1 VIVNRP
7 GEASFAGIPTF
18 AKLPLALEPSD
29 LAGFDVAILGAPM
42 DETVSNRPGS
52 RYGPRAIRQADEA
65 SGLPPSRP
73 HMLLG
78 VDPFAV
84 LNVVDYGDAET
95 IPGDTARSH
104 DAIRE
109 RVAEI
114 CAAGA
119 IPVVLGGDHSIA
131 DPNMTAVADHYGPGT
146 VGVIHFD
153 AHADTASHLAGVERS
168 HGTPMRL
175 VVDRGSIPGD
185 RFLQVGL
192 RGFWPEPPEFQW
204 MRDVGFRWWTA
215 YELDERGFDVCLAEV
230 IEAARGWEHV
240 FLSIDID
247 ALDPAYAPGTG
258 TPVPGGLT
266 PRELGRATRRIT
278 SELPVCAIELVEVA
292 PAYDPSGNITA
303 IAGNTLVLEALS
315 GLALRRS
322 GLPARPELDGRA
334 RLTPAS
340 PSSG

>member
-1 VIVNRP
+1 VIVNRD
-7 GEASFAGIPTF
+7 GEASFAGMPTF
-18 AKLPLALEPSD
+18 AKLPLVLDPGE
-29 LAGFDVAILGAPM
+29 LAGVDVAIVGAPM

-52 RYGPRAIRQADEA
+52 RYGPRAIRQADEG

-78 VDPFAV
+78 VDPFAI
-84 LNVVDYGDAET
+84 LTVVDYGDAET

-104 DAIRE
+104 DAIRR

-153 AHADTASHLAGVERS
+153 AHADTAAHLAGVERS

-192 RGFWPEPPEFQW
+192 RGFWPEPAEFAW
-204 MRDVGFRWWTA
+204 MREVGFRWWTA
-215 YELDERGFDVCLAEV
+215 YELDERGFDVCLEEV
-230 IEAARGWEHV
+230 IEAARDWEHV

-247 ALDPAYAPGTG
+247 ALDPAFAPGTG

-266 PRELGRATRRIT
+266 TRELGRATRRIT
-278 SELPVCAIELVEVA
+278 SQLPVCAIELVEVA

-303 IAGNTLVLEALS
+303 VAANTLVLEALS
-315 GLALRRS
+315 GLALQRS
-322 GLPARPELDGRA
+322 GQAARPELDGRSATRA
-334 RLTPAS
+334 RATL
-340 PSSG
+340 

>member
-1 VIVNRP
+1 
-7 GEASFAGIPTF
+7 
-18 AKLPLALEPSD
+18 
-29 LAGFDVAILGAPM
+29 
-42 DETVSNRPGS
+42 
-52 RYGPRAIRQADEA
+52 
-65 SGLPPSRP
+65 
-73 HMLLG
+73 MLLG
-78 VDPFAV
+78 IDPLAV
-84 LNVVDYGDAET
+84 LRVVDYGDAET

-104 DAIRE
+104 EAIHQ
-109 RVAEI
+109 RVSEI

-119 IPVVLGGDHSIA
+119 IPVILGGDHSIA

-153 AHADTASHLAGVERS
+153 AHADTAEQLAGVERS

-192 RGFWPEPPEFQW
+192 RGFWPEPPEFAW
-204 MRDVGFRWWTA
+204 MREVGVRWWTA
-215 YELDERGFDVCLAEV
+215 YELDERGFDVCLDEV

-247 ALDPAYAPGTG
+247 SLDPSYAPGTG

-266 PRELGRATRRIT
+266 TRELNRATRRIT
-278 SELPVCAIELVEVA
+278 SELPVRALELVEVA

-303 IAGNTLVLEALS
+303 VAANTLILEALS
-315 GLALRRS
+315 GLALQRS
-322 GLPARPELDGRA
+322 RQPARPELDGRN
-334 RLTPAS
+334 RT
-340 PSSG
+340 

>member
-1 VIVNRP
+1 MIVNRA

-18 AKLPLALEPSD
+18 AKLPLVLDPAQ
-29 LAGFDVAILGAPM
+29 LAGVDVAVLGAPM

-78 VDPFAV
+78 VDPFAI

-114 CAAGA
+114 CAAGV
-119 IPVVLGGDHSIA
+119 IPIVLGGDHSIA
-131 DPNMTAVADHYGPGT
+131 DPNMTAVAAHFPPGS

-175 VVDRGSIPGD
+175 VVDRGSIRGD

-192 RGFWPEPPEFQW
+192 RGFWPEPPEFAW
-204 MRDVGFRWWTA
+204 MREVGFRWWTA
-215 YELDERGFDVCLAEV
+215 YELDERGFDVCLDEV

-247 ALDPAYAPGTG
+247 ALDPAFAPGTG

-266 PRELGRATRRIT
+266 TRELGRATRRIT
-278 SELPVCAIELVEVA
+278 AELPVCAIELVEVA

-303 IAGNTLVLEALS
+303 IAANNLVLEALS
-315 GLALRRS
+315 GLALQRS
-322 GLPARPELDGRA
+322 GQPARPELDGRS
-334 RLTPAS
+334 RV
-340 PSSG
+340 